1 MRLTSTSLLTLTL
14 LPSALAV
21 DKTSNPSLV
30 ASLKMAA
37 TANDRLA
44 LLPSTSDWTFDF
56 TNQTNSHF
64 SPGGVINA
72 NAATFPAVTGNAITM
87 AMINLGPCSQLP
99 PHFHARAS
107 NYVLSIHG
115 DIQTYM
121 IGENGSPTI
130 STLLKPG
137 QMTIFPQGA
146 PHTMWNT
153 GCENA
158 QLVSAL
164 SNEDAGTMNLANAL
178 FQFGD
183 EDEELVNAA
192 VGYQNVVNGQSKGRV
207 PASGSGA
214 LYGPK
219 SCLERCKGANAG
231 KTLDTWGMREG
242 EFNYG
247 AGEAVGKR
255 DGFVRFGS
263 GF

>member
-1 MRLTSTSLLTLTL
+1 L
-14 LPSALAV
+14 
-21 DKTSNPSLV
+21 KT
-30 ASLKMAA
+30 AA
-37 TANDRLA
+37 TANDRLS
-44 LLPSTSDWTFDF
+44 LLPGTPSWTFDF
-56 TNQTNSHF
+56 TQQPNSHF

-72 NAATFPAVTGNAITM
+72 NAATFPAVTGNGITM
-87 AMINLGPCSQLP
+87 AIVNLGPCSQLP

-107 NYVLSIHG
+107 NYVVSIHG

-121 IGENGSPTI
+121 IGENGSPTVG
-130 STLLKPG
+130 TLLKPG

-192 VGYQNVVNGQSKGRV
+192 LGYQDVVNGASKGRV
-207 PASGSGA
+207 PPSGSGA
-214 LYGPK
+214 NYGPK
-219 SCLERCKGANAG
+219 SCLAKC
-231 KTLDTWGMREG
+231 
-242 EFNYG
+242 
-247 AGEAVGKR
+247 
-255 DGFVRFGS
+255 
-263 GF
+263 